1 MRLLPRVLRFSAVL
15 AALSLG
21 FAQAEPARVSGE
33 EFPTEQKAL
42 IEATLTFFDTV
53 EAQERRQKRTP
64 TIGIP
69 LTVTR
74 SYTRSDDV
82 AALTR
87 MGPVDHLTGYR
98 ITWYPMDRLLGT
110 VDFMGTWDGNR
121 NLVCGYLTWDVSNPE
136 KPVLQS
142 LSASFVD
149 VGDLSK
155 ATELETR
162 QSLLGANCAFGE
174 VEQNYRIFD
183 VTG

>member
-1 MRLLPRVLRFSAVL
+1 MSRVLRFSAVL
-15 AALSLG
+15 TALSLG
-21 FAQAEPARVSGE
+21 VAQAEPARVSGE

-42 IEATLTFFDTV
+42 IEATLAFFDTV
-53 EAQERRQKRTP
+53 ESKKMRRKRTP
-64 TIGIP
+64 IIGLP

-74 SYTRSDDV
+74 SRARPNDA

-110 VDFMGTWDGNR
+110 VDFMGTWDGNK
-121 NLVCGYLTWDVSNPE
+121 NLVCGYLTWDVSNPD

-155 ATELETR
+155 ASELETR
-162 QSLLGANCAFGE
+162 QSLLSANCAFGE

-183 VTG
+183 PTG